1 MLNSR
6 INKELEKMTIEEKY
20 KLLEIM
26 EEKHLGANE
35 KYDTEFMENIVNLI
49 LDSFTLLA
57 KIFHII

>member
-20 KLLEIM
+20 KLLESM
-26 EEKHLGANE
+26 EIKHLGTNE
-35 KYDTEFMENIVNLI
+35 KYDVEFMENIVNLI

-57 KIFHII
+57 KILHII

>member
-20 KLLEIM
+20 RLLEIM
-26 EEKHLGANE
+26 EEKHLGTNE
-35 KYDTEFMENIVNLI
+35 KYDTEFMEGLVNLI

-57 KIFHII
+57 KVLHII